1 MSAATPQSV
10 SKSAQENRTLR
21 LDFDFAAPPE
31 KVWRALTEK
40 ELVTKWLMPN
50 DMVATVGHKFQFR
63 SEPYGKWNGI
73 VDCEVLEATPP
84 KRLRLAWGG
93 VPGVG
98 PATVVS
104 WTLTPTASGTHLHLE
119 QSVASEEPW
128 QTWAYNGAAMGWK
141 KFFGEALPKLLPT
154 LK

>member
-1 MSAATPQSV
+1 MSAASTQSA
-10 SKSAQENRTLR
+10 SKPTQENRTLR

-40 ELVTKWLMPN
+40 ELLSKWLMPT
-50 DMVATVGHKFQFR
+50 DMVAKVGHKFQFR

-98 PATVVS
+98 PDTVVS
-104 WTLTPTASGTHLHLE
+104 WTLTPTAGGTHLHLE
-119 QSVASEEPW
+119 QSVAAEGTW